1 MSSLRFRRG
10 GAIPL
15 PVAKD
20 IAAWVMREKLGGKR
34 FLRLTGTNLSEY
46 VSRFTSRSPVRVS
59 HFYCRMGINQLWR
72 EALLDAS
79 RILRKKVLQGRIWGF
94 GHIEVPS
101 DDDDYPPSPTKPHKS
116 RRGQIPTTVDED
128 TESEAI
134 DEQPVSPLPG
144 GYRRGRVRSMIESL
158 ERSGSSA
165 SGSECVI
172 SPTEDPGPEQD
183 DDIKNELKAAGLW
196 FDEAEDDLQGGIT
209 SDEISTSPSASE
221 GEELEVP
228 RSDKPTPNGVAL
240 TTDKEPTVQELLAQ
254 EHQGISGDLPIVDST
269 IKERAA
275 GHLKTEGGWIKGQK
289 PSFGAWAWERA
300 DEGLIGGT
308 AKKFEGVAPTVSMP
322 PISPTTSTS
331 IPLSDMLA
339 PTPENEDDRTRAL
352 IQSLKERLEVVERRV
367 VDIGKK
373 DEIRD
378 RELIRLRE
386 EKKQWVNERQRYIQ
400 KLNDQEQ
407 RLQASLV
414 LPDTDRDF
422 HTANETETNE
432 TEVEDASGPTSL
444 AALVPSI
451 LTSRVPVSRI
461 PSVFRSLSKPAPGGA
476 VVRRRKNREAVGKP
490 GDSDP
495 NPADLPTYILLV
507 SLGVCAVVVR
517 VIFRKLSGNTRRG

>member
-1 MSSLRFRRG
+1 
-10 GAIPL
+10 
-15 PVAKD
+15 
-20 IAAWVMREKLGGKR
+20 MREKLGGKR

-46 VSRFTSRSPVRVS
+46 VARFASRPPVHVS
-59 HFYCRMGINQLWR
+59 HFYCRMGINQLWQ

-79 RILRKKVLQGRIWGF
+79 RVLRKKVLQGRIWGF
-94 GHIEVPS
+94 GQIEVPS

-116 RRGQIPTTVDED
+116 RRGRIPTTVDED

-134 DEQPVSPLPG
+134 DEQPVSPLPEA
-144 GYRRGRVRSMIESL
+144 YRRGRVRSMIESL

-165 SGSECVI
+165 SGSEHVI
-172 SPTEDPGPEQD
+172 SSSEDLGPEQD
-183 DDIKNELKAAGLW
+183 DEIKAELKAAGLW
-196 FDEAEDDLQGGIT
+196 FDEVEDDLQGGIT
-209 SDEISTSPSASE
+209 SDEILTSPSASE
-221 GEELEVP
+221 EEEMEEVL
-228 RSDKPTPNGVAL
+228 RSDKPTPNGVAQ

-254 EHQGISGDLPIVDST
+254 ECQGISGDLQVVDST

-275 GHLKTEGGWIKGQK
+275 GHLKTESGWTKGQK

-331 IPLSDMLA
+331 IPLSNMLA
-339 PTPENEDDRTRAL
+339 PTLENEDDSTWAL
-352 IQSLKERLEVVERRV
+352 IESLKKRLEVVERRV
-367 VDIGKK
+367 VDIEKK

-386 EKKQWVNERQRYIQ
+386 EKKQWANERQQYIQ

-422 HTANETETNE
+422 HTANESETHE
-432 TEVEDASGPTSL
+432 TEGEDASSPTSL
-444 AALVPSI
+444 ARLVPSI

-461 PSVFRSLSKPAPGGA
+461 PSVFRSVSKPAPGGA
-476 VVRRRKNREAVGKP
+476 VVRRRKNRGGVGKP
-490 GDSDP
+490 DDSDP
-495 NPADLPTYILLV
+495 DPADLPSYILLV

-517 VIFRKLSGNTRRG
+517 VIFRKLSGNPRRG

>member
-10 GAIPL
+10 GAIAL

-20 IAAWVMREKLGGKR
+20 IAACVMRERLGGKR

-46 VSRFTSRSPVRVS
+46 VSRFTLRSPVRVS

-228 RSDKPTPNGVAL
+228 RSDKPTPNGVSL

-378 RELIRLRE
+378 RE
-386 EKKQWVNERQRYIQ
+386 
-400 KLNDQEQ
+400 
-407 RLQASLV
+407 
-414 LPDTDRDF
+414 
-422 HTANETETNE
+422 
-432 TEVEDASGPTSL
+432 
-444 AALVPSI
+444 
-451 LTSRVPVSRI
+451 
-461 PSVFRSLSKPAPGGA
+461 
-476 VVRRRKNREAVGKP
+476 
-490 GDSDP
+490 
-495 NPADLPTYILLV
+495 
-507 SLGVCAVVVR
+507 
-517 VIFRKLSGNTRRG
+517 